1 MERLKSFLLLT
12 VSILM
17 SITVSAQV
25 IKTKVAP
32 QKLYCGSL
40 NCSVP
45 LPDYRLKISATDNC
59 ELASLVQLP
68 APGLILSNKLR
79 NVNVTVKATDNSGN
93 ATMVSFPVS
102 LIDTIAPV
110 MKIDP
115 TLIALTLEQIDRM
128 YDIADRSM
136 SYMMDDVAQ
145 LDTIKWPM
153 AKYWRDSTYYKQQ
166 MIVWT
171 APGHARKHWNTPVG
185 ESQRWWTF
193 GALDTTLIRKQ

>member
-1 MERLKSFLLLT
+1 MKGFKSLLLLA
-12 VSILM
+12 VSILL

-68 APGLILSNKLR
+68 APGLVLSNKLR

-102 LIDTIAPV
+102 LVDTIAPV

-136 SYMMDDVAQ
+136 SYMMDDIAQ
-145 LDTIKWPM
+145 LDTVQWPM
-153 AKYWRDSTYYKQQ
+153 AKYWQDSAYYKQN

-171 APGHARKHWNTPVG
+171 APGHARRHWNAPMEG
-185 ESQRWWTF
+185 ERYWTF
-193 GALDTTLIRKQ
+193 GVLDTTLIRKQ